1 MSNTDIVS
9 MCVRNLFKRKLR
21 TFLTMLGV
29 VIGTV
34 AIVVTVSLGLAVDQR
49 FTDMIEAMGDVNI
62 VTVRNPGSRGMFFSP
77 DDDQPQ
83 DMEIPDLDTAAARS
97 FENIPGVV
105 SVLPVI
111 ETQNLVFRSGP
122 YALGWARVMGVRAQT
137 LGELGYQ
144 LQQGRLLQ
152 EDSPLEVVF
161 GSQIPLMFEDIFS
174 PWTPARQ
181 ERWDKIWMGE
191 EVEPFVDIWRDRV
204 QMSYDRSFL
213 WGFETQDQDIDFDD
227 INAPRPIRPFNLEV
241 VGLLER
247 RNDWNVDEVIF
258 MDIDL
263 VQRLNREGERAQQ
276 QGGMDWLAMD
286 DGWGGHI
293 NARANVQEDRGYDI
307 VYVRVEDLDVVSSVA
322 AQIRAMGLPASYA
335 TQEIA
340 RLQET
345 AAGQQQMLAA
355 IAAVS
360 FFVAAIGIANTMIMS
375 TYERTREIGVMKVI
389 GAVIKDIRK
398 LFLMEAAMIG
408 FFGGVFGVML
418 SYLVSYLLNNHSE
431 MAFMGGMMDGALGDG
446 VVSLIT
452 PWLSGVA
459 LVFAALIGLVS
470 GFLPA
475 RRATR
480 LSALNAI
487 RTE

>member
-1 MSNTDIVS
+1 MSNTDILS

-49 FTDMIEAMGDVNI
+49 FADMIEGMGDVNI
-62 VTVRNPGSRGMFFSP
+62 ITVNNPAGRGRFFVTN
-77 DDDQPQ
+77 DDQPQ

-97 FENIPGVV
+97 FENIPGVL

-111 ETQNLVFRSGP
+111 ESQELVFRSGP
-122 YALGWARVMGVRAQT
+122 YALGWARVMGVRPQT
-137 LGELGYQ
+137 LAELGYQ
-144 LQQGRLLQ
+144 VQQGRLLQ

-161 GSQIPLMFEDIFS
+161 GSQMPLMFDDLFS
-174 PWTPARQ
+174 PWTSARQ

-191 EVEPFVDIWRDRV
+191 EVEPFVDIWNDRV
-204 QMSYDRSFL
+204 QLSYDRSFL
-213 WGFETQDQDIDFDD
+213 WGFETQDEDIDFGDV
-227 INAPRPIRPFNLEV
+227 NAPRPVRPFNLEV
-241 VGLLER
+241 VGLLEH
-247 RNDWNVDEVIF
+247 RNDWNVDQAIF
-258 MDIDL
+258 MDIDF
-263 VQRLNREGERAQQ
+263 VQRLTREAERAQQ
-276 QGGMDWLAMD
+276 QDWMEWLAMD
-286 DGWGGHI
+286 DGWGHI

-307 VYVRVEDLDVVSSVA
+307 VYVRVDELDNISEVA
-322 AQIRAMGLPASYA
+322 AQIRSMGLPASYA

-345 AAGQQQMLAA
+345 AASQQQMLAA

-408 FFGGVFGVML
+408 FFGGAFGVLL
-418 SYLVSYLLNNHSE
+418 SYLVSYLLNTHSE